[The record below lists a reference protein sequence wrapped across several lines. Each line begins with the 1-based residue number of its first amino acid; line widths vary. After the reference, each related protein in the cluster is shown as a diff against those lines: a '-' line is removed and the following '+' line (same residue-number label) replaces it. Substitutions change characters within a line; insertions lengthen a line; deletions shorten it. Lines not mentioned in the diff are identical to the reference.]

1 MTFIYIQTESLIK
14 ICLSHLRD
22 DITGNRFHE
31 GMPSYLLVPA
41 KSKRNLEDEENEDR
55 KHGNKKLKDMN
66 NKDKL
71 KDLGEMV
78 KNTQAV
84 QDWILPG
91 NRYKALFTR
100 EVINA
105 TPSFND
111 SGLTTCNKWHV
122 RGFCYEKCE
131 RKGSHKKFES
141 VTHRTAY
148 DAWIK
153 ALKAKAP

>member
-1 MTFIYIQTESLIK
+1 
-14 ICLSHLRD
+14 
-22 DITGNRFHE
+22 
-31 GMPSYLLVPA
+31 
-41 KSKRNLEDEENEDR
+41 
-55 KHGNKKLKDMN
+55 
-66 NKDKL
+66 
-71 KDLGEMV
+71 MV